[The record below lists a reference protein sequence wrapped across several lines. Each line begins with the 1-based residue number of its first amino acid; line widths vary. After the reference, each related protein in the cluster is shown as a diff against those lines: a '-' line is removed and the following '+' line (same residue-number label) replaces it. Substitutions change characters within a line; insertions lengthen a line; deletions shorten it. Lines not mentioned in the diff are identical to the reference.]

1 VTTTEYVPVVVMVL
15 VANVVPSFHKYV
27 PPPVAVNV
35 ILDVE
40 QSNIVVED
48 VIEAVGKVVLKV
60 IVVFAVA
67 VQPLAAVT
75 TTEYVP
81 AELTF
86 LVADVVP
93 SFHK

>member
-1 VTTTEYVPVVVMVL
+1 
-15 VANVVPSFHKYV
+15 V
-27 PPPVAVNV
+27 PPPVAVKV
-35 ILDVE
+35 IFVIE
-40 QSNIVVED
+40 QSNMVVEE
-48 VIEAVGKVVLKV
+48 VIAAIGAEGSAVMLM
-60 IVVFAVA
+60 FAVA

-81 AELTF
+81 AVVIF